1 MRPHAQVAHSRNR
14 QTDRRCHSLRVKTVL
29 KTEWEQGQHQR
40 SLRIVV
46 SILTPAQHEPRRRGA
61 CVPPAG
67 LDKASVIFSGLLVR
81 RFSPM
86 PLLGAHFLNIYPS
99 REGCL
104 DMETHIPT
112 TQAVFQFAMWTAMLM
127 AMLSDLLLVFLKP
140 QERSCSPCLPRLSL
154 SLAVVSGRALP
165 MSPEQSDFSKAYF
178 CPFLGQTNFLVMPE
192 GTLPRKALTIPWRKN
207 KINKY
212 VENPLPLFHPRF

>member
-1 MRPHAQVAHSRNR
+1 M
-14 QTDRRCHSLRVKTVL
+14 KTVL

-61 CVPPAG
+61 CVLPAG
-67 LDKASVIFSGLLVR
+67 LDKASVIFSGQLVR
-81 RFSPM
+81 RFSPT

-104 DMETHIPT
+104 DMETHIPM

-140 QERSCSPCLPRLSL
+140 QERSCFPVSAQALSKPSCGEWKSPANVP
-154 SLAVVSGRALP
+154 
-165 MSPEQSDFSKAYF
+165 
-178 CPFLGQTNFLVMPE
+178 
-192 GTLPRKALTIPWRKN
+192 
-207 KINKY
+207 
-212 VENPLPLFHPRF
+212 